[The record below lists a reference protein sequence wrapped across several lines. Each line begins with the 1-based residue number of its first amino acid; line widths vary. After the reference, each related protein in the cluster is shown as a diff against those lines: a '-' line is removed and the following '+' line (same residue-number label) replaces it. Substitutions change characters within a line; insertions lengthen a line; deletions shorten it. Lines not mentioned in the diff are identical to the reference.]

1 MPYLVVMFPIKIET
15 EALFTEANQERST
28 RMQRFPHGAVTL
40 LYFAL
45 QTGLN

>member
-1 MPYLVVMFPIKIET
+1 MKIET
-15 EALFTEANQERST
+15 DPLFTEAKQERST